1 MVKCLF
7 SDTFGTAIGK
17 TATNPTIMKSKLL
30 LPIALLFTAFVLKAQ
45 PVPVGHLTIFSED
58 GDKFF
63 LILNGEKQNN
73 VAQTNLRVEDLTQ
86 DYYNAKVIFEDQ
98 ALGEISKN
106 YLPITDPSSGLRMD
120 VTYKIKKNKNNGK
133 MSLNYF
139 SAIPVSQNWVNPGNV
154 YVTRWGSPAPPPTT
168 TVVTTGTPSGTV
180 TQQTTT
186 TTTTTGGNVGGV
198 NMNVGGV
205 NVGVTVTDPVL
216 TGSTTT
222 THTTTTTT
230 SGGTTVYEQ
239 PVPTQPVG
247 CVNAYPMN
255 GGNFSNAIATIKN
268 QSFEEGK
275 LKTAKQVAG
284 SNCLSTSQIAEVCKC
299 FGFEESK
306 LDFAKFAYDHC
317 TEPGNYWNINNVFS
331 FSSSSDEL
339 NDYVQ
344 SRH

>member
-1 MVKCLF
+1 MI
-7 SDTFGTAIGK
+7 FGTGIG
-17 TATNPTIMKSKLL
+17 NPIRKPILNMKKKIL
-30 LPIALLFTAFVLKAQ
+30 LPFAFLFVSFVMQAQ
-45 PVPVGHLTIFSED
+45 PVPVAHLTIFSED

-63 LILNGEKQNN
+63 LILNGEKQNT

-98 ALGEISKN
+98 SLGEISKN
-106 YLPITDPSSGLRMD
+106 FLGLTDANGIKMD

-133 MSLNYF
+133 MTLNYF
-139 SAIPVSQNWVNPGNV
+139 SAVPVQQGYVAPSNV
-154 YVTRWGSPAPPPTT
+154 YVMHYGQPAPAPAT
-168 TVVTTGTPSGTV
+168 TVVTTAPAGTV
-180 TQQTTT
+180 THTTT
-186 TTTTTGGNVGGV
+186 TTTTTGGVTEGV
-198 NMNVGGV
+198 NMNVGGI
-205 NVGVTVTDPVL
+205 NVGVSITDPLV

-222 THTTTTTT
+222 TTRTTTT
-230 SGGTTVYEQ
+230 SSTTSSGNVIVEQ
-239 PVPTQPVG
+239 TPAPTPVPVG

-255 GGNFSNAIATIKN
+255 SGNFSNALNTIKN

-284 SNCLSTSQIAEVCKC
+284 GNCLNTAQIVQICKL

-317 TEPGNYWNINNVFS
+317 TEPNNYFNVNNVFS
-331 FSSSSDEL
+331 FSSSSDDL

-344 SRH
+344 SRR

>member
-1 MVKCLF
+1 
-7 SDTFGTAIGK
+7 
-17 TATNPTIMKSKLL
+17 MKSKYVLPFLL
-30 LPIALLFTAFVLKAQ
+30 LLFAVAVKAQ

-73 VAQTNLRVEDLTQ
+73 VAQTNLRVEDLVQ
-86 DYYNAKVIFEDQ
+86 DYYNAKIIFEDQ

-106 YLPITDPSSGLRMD
+106 YLAITDASGIRMD

-133 MSLNYF
+133 MTLNYF
-139 SAIPVSQNWVNPGNV
+139 SAVPISQRWVNPGNV
-154 YVTRWGSPAPPPTT
+154 YVTHWGAPAPPPT
-168 TVVTTGTPSGTV
+168 TVVTTGTTAGTV
-180 TQQTTT
+180 TQSTTT
-186 TTTTTGGNVGGV
+186 TTTTSGGVVEGV
-198 NMNVGGV
+198 NMNLGGI
-205 NVGVTVTDPVL
+205 NVGVTVTDPL
-216 TGSTTT
+216 LSGSTTT

-239 PVPTQPVG
+239 PAPTQPQVVG

-255 GGNFSNAIATIKN
+255 GGNFSNAIATIKK
-268 QSFEEGK
+268 QSFEDGK
-275 LKTAKQVAG
+275 LKTAKQVAS
-284 SNCLSTSQIAEVCKC
+284 SNCLNTSQITQICQC
-299 FGFEESK
+299 FSFEESK

-331 FSSSSDEL
+331 FSSSSDDL